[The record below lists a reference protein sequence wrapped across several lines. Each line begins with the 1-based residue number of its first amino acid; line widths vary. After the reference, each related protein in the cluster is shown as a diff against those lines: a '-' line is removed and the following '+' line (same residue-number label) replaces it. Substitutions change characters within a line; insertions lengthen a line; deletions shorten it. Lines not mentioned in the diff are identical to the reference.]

1 MGQIPVGGTVTR
13 RTPIAVIGAG
23 AIGRTHIDRVLR
35 GHNLALTAI
44 VDPAE
49 AGRAI
54 ARRLG
59 LAWFAEVDQL
69 LEQARPAGALI
80 ATPNATHVPIAL
92 ACLDR
97 QVPVLIEKPVAATV
111 GEARRL
117 VEAVDRTGVPVLVGH
132 HRRHNP
138 ILARARSLIAGGR
151 LGRLVAVHSM
161 CAFLKPDS
169 YFEAAWRREPGG
181 GPVLINLIHDID
193 LLRFL
198 AGEIVAVQAIASQA
212 VRDFA
217 VEDSAVAVLRFANGA
232 LGSVLVSDTAA
243 SPWSWDLGAGESD
256 HYPRQSAPSHFFCG
270 TAGSLSLPDLS
281 LWRYAGPRGWHDELT
296 RDQTVVH
303 RADPYERQ
311 LQHFRALIEG
321 EATRPLCSA
330 LDGLRTLEVT
340 QAVLAAAHSGG
351 TVGLS

>member
-23 AIGRTHIDRVLR
+23 AIGRTHIDRLLR
-35 GHNLALTAI
+35 SDNLELAAI
-44 VDPAE
+44 VDPSE
-49 AGRAI
+49 AGRAV

-59 LAWFAEVDQL
+59 LAWFAAPGDL
-69 LEQARPAGALI
+69 LERARPAGAVI
-80 ATPNATHVPIAL
+80 ATPTATHVPIAL
-92 ACLDR
+92 ACLDH
-97 QVPVLIEKPVAATV
+97 QVAVLIEKPVAATTV
-111 GEARRL
+111 EACRL
-117 VEAVDRTGVPVLVGH
+117 VEAGTRTGVPILVGQ

-138 ILARARSLIAGGR
+138 ILARARDLIADGR
-151 LGRLVAVHSM
+151 LGRLVAIHSM